1 MATGP
6 FRTGNSSMAG
16 KGLSPGSP
24 DESNLQQ
31 ARKASSSQITPSELT
46 RPSNIQRILQKK
58 AQVKAYPR
66 LKKLE
71 KLGVYS
77 SCKADESC
85 NCNGWKNPN
94 PPPQPGTK
102 VDITQ
107 PFAKLEDC
115 CRSCSHALGHH
126 VSHLQN
132 VSEDELNYLLSMV
145 VDVENLFMCVHKEE
159 DPGNKQV
166 YFYLFKLLR
175 KCILQMTKPSVEG
188 PLGPPPFEKPNIE
201 QGVKNFV
208 VYKFK
213 HLPQRD
219 RQIMHELA
227 RMFLRCL
234 NHWKLETPN
243 ARRIR
248 IQNEDIS
255 TYRMNYTRW
264 LCYCHVPHF
273 CDSLQRHE
281 VTSIFGQNMLKSIF
295 SLMKQQLLDR
305 FVAEKEKLPPETRTM
320 VLTYFPRFLDL
331 FEEEI
336 YGRNCPIW
344 NEEFDARNVTNHY
357 PVSASATKL
366 VTDQLSLSTLSPP
379 SVPSI
384 ESPLSADAS
393 ITPSPLDSRT
403 FLNSPMSSLNPG
415 SVSDSSLKRPADEP
429 LPFESDPKKL
439 RFELEGD
446 IPMDV
451 LTKILSR
458 TSDPEKMVGPE
469 GGVLPSQIA
478 RDEAARSEE
487 RRGLIEF
494 HVVGN
499 TLFRKPTRQT
509 MMWLVGLQNVFA
521 YQLPRMPREYISRL
535 IFDPKHRTL
544 VLIKDGRPIG
554 GICFRMFPKQNFTE
568 IVFCAVSSNEQV
580 KGYGTHM
587 MNHVKDYHIKHNVL
601 NFLTYADEYAIGYFK
616 KQGFCK
622 NIKLAKSTYFGYIK
636 EYEGAHLMH
645 CEINPKIPYREFSLV
660 VKKQKEIL
668 KKIIELKQNEIRI
681 RHPGLSCF
689 KEGVR
694 EIPISSVPGIELT
707 GWKKLQ
713 NTSALKGKV
722 PPVRQVASTAA
733 KEKTIL
739 SLDTVPKADETGKEK
754 LQKTLRD
761 VLTAV
766 KNHAS
771 AWPFLK
777 PVDKNEV
784 PDYYDIIKYPMD
796 LKSMGERLRSD
807 YYNTKKLFYGD
818 MTRIFANCRT
828 YNGPDTEYYK
838 CANTVERFFLNKMKE
853 LFGADR

>member
-1 MATGP
+1 MATGGD
-6 FRTGNSSMAG
+6 GNSEYASSKSINAFCQE
-16 KGLSPGSP
+16 
-24 DESNLQQ
+24 DTNTLQQ
-31 ARKASSSQITPSELT
+31 RRAVTSQITPAELT

-85 NCNGWKNPN
+85 RCNGWKNPN

-107 PFAKLEDC
+107 PFANLDDC
-115 CRSCSHALGHH
+115 CRSCAHALGHH

-132 VSEDELNYLLSMV
+132 VTEDELNYLLSMV

-159 DPGNKQV
+159 DPGKN
-166 YFYLFKLLR
+166 R

-188 PLGPPPFEKPNIE
+188 PLGTPPFERPNIE
-201 QGVKNFV
+201 EGVKNFV
-208 VYKFK
+208 MYKFS
-213 HLPQRD
+213 HLPQRE

-243 ARRIR
+243 ARRQR

-255 TYRMNYTRW
+255 TYRINYT
-264 LCYCHVPHF
+264 
-273 CDSLQRHE
+273 
-281 VTSIFGQNMLKSIF
+281 
-295 SLMKQQLLDR
+295 SLMKQQLLDK
-305 FVAEKEKLPPETRTM
+305 FSAEKEKLPPDTRMM
-320 VLTYFPRFLDL
+320 VLTYFPRFLSL

-344 NEEFDARNVTNHY
+344 DESFSLRQLPNNLPLKRTIQHDSGI
-357 PVSASATKL
+357 SASDTK
-366 VTDQLSLSTLSPP
+366 
-379 SVPSI
+379 
-384 ESPLSADAS
+384 
-393 ITPSPLDSRT
+393 R
-403 FLNSPMSSLNPG
+403 
-415 SVSDSSLKRPADEP
+415 
-429 LPFESDPKKL
+429 L
-439 RFELEGD
+439 RLTLEGD
-446 IPMDV
+446 ISLDV
-451 LTKILSR
+451 LTRVISEI
-458 TSDPEKMVGPE
+458 SDPGKMVGPE
-469 GGVLPSQIA
+469 GGILPSQVA

-494 HVVGN
+494 HVIGN
-499 TLFRKPTRQT
+499 TLFKKPSRQT
-509 MMWLVGLQNVFA
+509 MMWLIGLQNVFA

-554 GICFRMFPKQNFTE
+554 GICFRMFPRQNFTE

-587 MNHVKDYHIKHNVL
+587 MNHLKDYHIKHSIL

-616 KQGFCK
+616 KQ
-622 NIKLAKSTYFGYIK
+622 
-636 EYEGAHLMH
+636 
-645 CEINPKIPYREFSLV
+645 CEINPMIPYREFSLV
-660 VKKQKEIL
+660 VRKQKEII
-668 KKIIELKQNEIRI
+668 KKIIEVRQDEMRVTY
-681 RHPGLSCF
+681 PGLTCF

-694 EIPISSVPGIELT
+694 EIPVYSIPGIEQT
-707 GWKKLQ
+707 GWRKTQLDAQIKSKLK
-713 NTSALKGKV
+713 TSAKSEQSQISKDNGKAQSDTDDHTTMKLSQCV
-722 PPVRQVASTAA
+722 
-733 KEKTIL
+733 KE
-739 SLDTVPKADETGKEK
+739 
-754 LQKTLRD
+754 
-761 VLTAV
+761 VLHAV

-777 PVDKNEV
+777 PVEKNDV

-796 LKSMGERLRSD
+796 LKTITDRFRND
-807 YYNTKKLFYGD
+807 YYTTKKQFYSD
-818 MTRIFANCRT
+818 MCRIFSNCRT
-828 YNGPDTEYYK
+828 YNGPDTEYYR

-853 LFGADR
+853 QFGDV

>member
-1 MATGP
+1 MATGGD
-6 FRTGNSSMAG
+6 GNSEYASSKSINAFCQE
-16 KGLSPGSP
+16 
-24 DESNLQQ
+24 DTNTLQQ
-31 ARKASSSQITPSELT
+31 RRAVTSQITPAELT

-85 NCNGWKNPN
+85 RCNGWKNPN

-107 PFAKLEDC
+107 PFANLDDC
-115 CRSCSHALGHH
+115 CRSCAHALGHH

-132 VSEDELNYLLSMV
+132 VTEDELNYLLSMV

-188 PLGPPPFEKPNIE
+188 PLGTPPFERPNIE
-201 QGVKNFV
+201 EGVKNFV
-208 VYKFK
+208 MYKFS
-213 HLPQRD
+213 HLPQRE

-243 ARRIR
+243 ARRQR

-255 TYRMNYTRW
+255 TYRINYTRW
-264 LCYCHVPHF
+264 LCYCHVPLF

-295 SLMKQQLLDR
+295 SLMKQQLLDK
-305 FVAEKEKLPPETRTM
+305 FSAEKEKLPPDTRMM
-320 VLTYFPRFLDL
+320 VLTYFPRFLSL

-344 NEEFDARNVTNHY
+344 DESFSLRQLPNKYNSVILSKSNLDQINTSSTTNINQTENNSESGSSLDCRSL
-357 PVSASATKL
+357 VS
-366 VTDQLSLSTLSPP
+366 DSLSTTSH
-379 SVPSI
+379 
-384 ESPLSADAS
+384 
-393 ITPSPLDSRT
+393 ITPNDLP
-403 FLNSPMSSLNPG
+403 
-415 SVSDSSLKRPADEP
+415 LKRTIQHDSGISA
-429 LPFESDPKKL
+429 SDTKRL
-439 RFELEGD
+439 RLTLEGD
-446 IPMDV
+446 ISLDV
-451 LTKILSR
+451 LTRVISEI
-458 TSDPEKMVGPE
+458 SDPGKMVGPE
-469 GGVLPSQIA
+469 GGILPSQVA

-494 HVVGN
+494 HVIGN
-499 TLFRKPTRQT
+499 TLFKKPSRQT
-509 MMWLVGLQNVFA
+509 MMWLIGLQNVFA

-554 GICFRMFPKQNFTE
+554 GICFRMFPRQNFTE

-587 MNHVKDYHIKHNVL
+587 MNHLKDYHIKHSIL

-616 KQGFCK
+616 KQ
-622 NIKLAKSTYFGYIK
+622 
-636 EYEGAHLMH
+636 
-645 CEINPKIPYREFSLV
+645 CEINPMIPYREFSLV
-660 VKKQKEIL
+660 VRKQKEII
-668 KKIIELKQNEIRI
+668 KKIIEVRQDEMRVTY
-681 RHPGLSCF
+681 PGLTCF

-694 EIPISSVPGIELT
+694 EIPVYSIPGIEQT
-707 GWKKLQ
+707 GWRKTQLDAQIKSKLK
-713 NTSALKGKV
+713 TSAKSEQSQISKDNGKAQSDTDDHTTMKLSQCV
-722 PPVRQVASTAA
+722 
-733 KEKTIL
+733 KE
-739 SLDTVPKADETGKEK
+739 
-754 LQKTLRD
+754 
-761 VLTAV
+761 VLHAV

-777 PVDKNEV
+777 PVEKNDV

-796 LKSMGERLRSD
+796 LKTITDRFRND
-807 YYNTKKLFYGD
+807 YYTTKKQFYSD
-818 MTRIFANCRT
+818 MCRIFSNCRT
-828 YNGPDTEYYK
+828 YNGPDTEYYR

-853 LFGADR
+853 QFGDV